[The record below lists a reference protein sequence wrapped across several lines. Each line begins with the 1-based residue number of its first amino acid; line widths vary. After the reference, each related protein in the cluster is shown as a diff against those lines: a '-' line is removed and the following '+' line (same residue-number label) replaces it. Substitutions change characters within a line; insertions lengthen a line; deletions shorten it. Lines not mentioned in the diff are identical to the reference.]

1 METIQKEILLDAK
14 SRGFHLV
21 TNEIL
26 KEVPEI
32 KKCNAGIIVINLK
45 HTSAS
50 ICLNESADPEVRSDM
65 ESFFNHNIPENTP
78 YFEHTYEGLDDMPAH
93 VKSAI
98 IGTSITLPIT
108 NGCLNLGTWQGIYLG
123 EHRNIGGRR
132 RLVITIMG

>member
-1 METIQKEILLDAK
+1 VETIQKEISLDAK

-21 TNEIL
+21 TEEIL
-26 KEVPEI
+26 RQVPEI
-32 KKCNAGIIVINLK
+32 KKCNIGIMVLNLK

-65 ESFFNHNIPENTP
+65 ERYFNHNIPENTP
-78 YFEHTYEGLDDMPAH
+78 YFEHTYEGSDDMPAH

-108 NGCLNLGTWQGIYLG
+108 DGHLNLGTWQGIYLG
-123 EHRNIGGRR
+123 EHRNLGGRR

>member
-1 METIQKEILLDAK
+1 METIQKEILLNAK

-21 TNEIL
+21 TDEIL
-26 KEVPEI
+26 REIPEI
-32 KKCNAGIIVINLK
+32 KKCNIGIMVINLK

-78 YFEHTYEGLDDMPAH
+78 YFEHTYEGRDDMPAH

-108 NGCLNLGTWQGIYLG
+108 DGSLNLGTWQGIYLG
-123 EHRNIGGRR
+123 EHRNLGGRR